1 MADYRSNIK
10 DEVEVTPYRKIQN
23 GSITGDMVKDRTIT
37 KNKLAEGVIPPINNK
52 HNYSTEEQV
61 VGKWI
66 DGKPLYEKT
75 FYFNNVLLT
84 SDNATSEL
92 THGLANI
99 DFAMI
104 KNSYYRYTALDNYWH
119 DTSII
124 RASYGGPANTY
135 RTSFVCGDRA
145 FFGFLL
151 DTQFDAFDTRSYIVT
166 IQYTK
171 TTDVPNA

>member
-1 MADYRSNIK
+1 MMYINGQAVAPTNLIK
-10 DEVEVTPYRKIQN
+10 
-23 GSITGDMVKDRTIT
+23 
-37 KNKLAEGVIPPINNK
+37 EG
-52 HNYSTEEQV
+52 HNYSTDEQV
-61 VGKWI
+61 VGTWI

-84 SDNATSEL
+84 NDNATSGL
-92 THGLANI
+92 THGLTNI

-124 RASYGGPANTY
+124 RATYASASNTY

-151 DTQFDAFDTRSYIVT
+151 DTQFDASDARSYIVT
-166 IQYTK
+166 LQYTK
-171 TTDVPNA
+171 TTD